1 MIQTKPIMNG
11 IDIRLKVDKIRWSN
25 DGFEEGCVIR
35 IEN

>member
-11 IDIRLKVDKIRWSN
+11 INIKLKVNQIGWSN
-25 DGFEEGCVIR
+25 DGFEEGGVIR